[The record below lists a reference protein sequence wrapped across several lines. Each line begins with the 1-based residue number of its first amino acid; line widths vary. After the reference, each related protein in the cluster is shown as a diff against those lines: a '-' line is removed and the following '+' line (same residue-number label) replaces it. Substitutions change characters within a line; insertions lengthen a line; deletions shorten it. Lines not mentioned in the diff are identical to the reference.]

1 MQEHQTTRDRPTG
14 QTTGTDQRGV
24 HRVSAP
30 VTILRLHQEA
40 ETLRG
45 EPAWQQG
52 DRNARTFAKEGD
64 LRVVL
69 VTMKSGAIL
78 KEHQAP
84 GTAVVQA
91 LTGHILLHVSGESVN
106 LQAGE
111 LVILEAGLPHDV
123 EAMEESAFT
132 ITMGWSADIGT
143 ARG

>member
-14 QTTGTDQRGV
+14 QTTGTDQRGARTV
-24 HRVSAP
+24 NAP

-40 ETLRG
+40 AALRG

-52 DRNARTFAKEGD
+52 DRNAKTFVMEGD
-64 LRVVL
+64 VRLVL

-78 KEHQAP
+78 KEHKAP
-84 GTAVVQA
+84 GTAIVQA
-91 LTGHILLHVSGESVN
+91 LSGHILLHVSGESVD

-111 LVILEAGLPHDV
+111 LVILEANLPHDV

-132 ITMGWSADIGT
+132 ITIAWT
-143 ARG
+143 AGGGSGRG